1 MRMTADVGIVVIPAV
16 VGGNLLNLSGL
27 LQQGQVAVNGAE
39 ADPRILLSDML
50 VNGLRCGMIFPVQQE
65 TVDSLPLT
73 AVIICFHIVILS
85 SIFKNN
91 NSNYY

>member
-39 ADPRILLSDML
+39 ADPRI
-50 VNGLRCGMIFPVQQE
+50 FPVGHAGKWF
-65 TVDSLPLT
+65 PLWDD
-73 AVIICFHIVILS
+73 LS
-85 SIFKNN
+85 GAAGNGR
-91 NSNYY
+91 